1 MACSFIHAPLV
12 KIKEGRG
19 SMSVCIRAFSRT
31 TYATTETYYTC
42 LETLPSKQQFG
53 LLTLV
58 FFMLRA
64 TNQAL
69 QRREKN

>member
-1 MACSFIHAPLV
+1 
-12 KIKEGRG
+12 
-19 SMSVCIRAFSRT
+19 MSVCIRAFSRT